1 MRNQSLTLLE
11 FNEVNFDL
19 IQRYIEDGMSLPN
32 FERLI
37 KSGIK
42 ESSSEQEYEL
52 IEPWIQWPSVHTG
65 LSAKEHSIFRLGDIV
80 SYKGE
85 QIFDIVHDWGLRVGC
100 ISPMNASNEHR
111 NYAFFIPDPWTQT
124 SSDNSWQSKAIH
136 ESISK
141 AVNNNS
147 AGELNKKVL
156 LKLAVA
162 LAALLPVKSLTK
174 LLRKFPALKSKGF
187 KRAIF
192 LDLILTEVYI
202 TLATKRSID
211 FGVLFLNGLAHI
223 QHHYFHSCPYSEST
237 VENPSWYESGDPIGF
252 ALKYYDEI
260 IGNVLDLSGAETL
273 LATGLSQIP
282 YENPIYYYRLKD
294 HDSFIRKIGITYSAV
309 YPRMTRDFLISFDN
323 NKDRDAAKNTLEKL
337 KLSGQSLF
345 GKIDERDKEL
355 FVVLDYPHEITQA
368 CHLLNEHDQSIIEMG
383 NEVNFVALKN
393 GHHSNKGYVLASNW
407 QRFEF
412 EEGSHIKNLNK
423 TIKNFLKVS

>member
-1 MRNQSLTLLE
+1 MQRKSLTLLE

-19 IQRYIEDGMSLPN
+19 IQRYIEDGMSLLN

-37 KSGIK
+37 NSGVK
-42 ESSSEQEYEL
+42 ESTSEQEYQM

-65 LSAKEHSIFRLGDIV
+65 LTANEHSIFRLGDIV
-80 SYKGE
+80 ESDVE
-85 QIFDIVHDWGLRVGC
+85 QIFDFVHDMGMRVGC

-111 NYAFFIPDPWTQT
+111 DYAFFIPDPWTQT
-124 SSDNSWQSKAIH
+124 SSDKSWQSRAIH
-136 ESISK
+136 EAISK

-162 LAALLPVKSLTK
+162 LSVLLPVKSLLK
-174 LLRKFPALKSKGF
+174 LVRNFPELKSQGF

-202 TLATKRSID
+202 TLAKKHRID

-223 QHHYFHSCPYSEST
+223 QHHYFHSCPYSDST
-237 VENPSWYESGDPIGF
+237 VENPSWYVSGDPIGF

-260 IGNVLDLSGAETL
+260 IGNILDLRGAETL

-282 YENPIYYYRLKD
+282 YDNPIYYYRLKD
-294 HDSFIRKIGITYSAV
+294 HDNFIKSFGITYSKIH
-309 YPRMTRDFLISFDN
+309 PRMTRDFLISFN
-323 NKDRDAAKNTLEKL
+323 NNEDRDAAKNTLEYL
-337 KLSGQSLF
+337 KLNDKRLF
-345 GKIDERDKEL
+345 GQVEERDKEL
-355 FVVLDYPHEITQA
+355 FVVLDYPYEITPSCGLINQ
-368 CHLLNEHDQSIIEMG
+368 HNQSIIAML

-407 QRFEF
+407 EHFEF
-412 EEGSHIKNLNK
+412 DEGSHIKYLNE
-423 TIKNFLKVS
+423 TFLIA